1 MSVSRKLVIVAAMIS
16 MAACHSKKEK
26 EQEFIPPGYYSTR
39 AEAQAFADRL
49 NADLAKSKA
58 KEKVQGVA
66 EKNLP
71 CGHYKVVSTRNSDGK
86 EFWAPQLDTTGCK
99 PRSPFPP
106 LPVLYLRR

>member
-1 MSVSRKLVIVAAMIS
+1 MNVSRRLVIAIAVLLAP
-16 MAACHSKKEK
+16 ACHYKKHP
-26 EQEFIPPGYYSTR
+26 EQEFIPPGYYATR
-39 AEAQAFADRL
+39 REAQAFADRL
-49 NADLAKSKA
+49 NADLAKAKA
-58 KEKVQGVA
+58 KEKAQGVA

-106 LPVLYLRR
+106 LPAQYLGR